1 MSTVSVV
8 IPCYK
13 YGHFLA
19 DCVKSVLDEQEGVDV
34 RVLIIDDASPDDSA
48 DVARALAAADPRI
61 EVRVHERN
69 QGTSRPT
76 TRVCWSGPTGTT
88 SPCSRP
94 TTGWSR
100 GPWCAPPP
108 CSTPIRRPASPTAGR
123 CASGTGGPLP
133 AARTRSTGSVVYP
146 GRWWLDRRFRE
157 GTGCITSPEVVV
169 RTSLQRKVGGYDP
182 ELPHAGD
189 IEMWMRLAAHADV
202 GYVQGADQAFYRV
215 HGDNMSTTD
224 FGGQLDDLRQRLVA
238 FDSVLDKCGDLLP
251 GSDLLAVAARTR
263 LARYALRRAYRA
275 YDRGR
280 TAVVPVDELVEVRGR
295 VPARRLHV
303 AGGVPGAAQASA
315 DRSARDALPSAA
327 GAVGRRR
334 PGARVAVV
342 AVLEAPR
349 DLMSRLHRFHRRILR
364 TGVGALAPAPVP
376 ACQEPVGPQGRGHAD
391 DRGHQGHSG
400 QGPHPVAGPCDGV
413 RLHQQVHAHP
423 CRVRMPCCVWR
434 SVRCRV

>member
-61 EVRVHERN
+61 EVRVHAQNRGHIATYNEGLLEWADGDYVALLSADDRLVP
-69 QGTSRPT
+69 GALVRAAALLDAHPEAGFCYGRPL
-76 TRVCWSGPTGTT
+76 RF
-88 SPCSRP
+88 RH
-94 TTGWSR
+94 
-100 GPWCAPPP
+100 
-108 CSTPIRRPASPTAGR
+108 
-123 CASGTGGPLP
+123 GGPLP

-146 GRWWLDRRFRE
+146 GRWWLERRFRE

-182 ELPHAGD
+182 DLPHAGD

-202 GYVQGADQAFYRV
+202 GYVRGADQAFYRV

-238 FDSVLDKCGDLLP
+238 FDSVLVKCAGLLP
-251 GSDLLAVAARTR
+251 EAGRLSLAARTR

-280 TAVVPVDELVEVRGR
+280 TGVVPVEELEAFAAECLPGYAALAEYR
-295 VPARRLHV
+295 ALRL
-303 AGGVPGAAQASA
+303 
-315 DRSARDALPSAA
+315 
-327 GAVGRRR
+327 RRR
-334 PGARVAVV
+334 VGARVMPYLQPLVLSAV
-342 AVLEAPR
+342 A
-349 DLMSRLHRFHRRILR
+349 
-364 TGVGALAPAPVP
+364 
-376 ACQEPVGPQGRGHAD
+376 
-391 DRGHQGHSG
+391 DRGREWLWWKSWKRRGI
-400 QGPHPVAGPCDGV
+400 
-413 RLHQQVHAHP
+413 
-423 CRVRMPCCVWR
+423 
-434 SVRCRV
+434 